1 MAVKK
6 TETPEAIE
14 PEAFYALTVVRP
26 FSFGGVD
33 FAPLAEMEVSGE
45 FLSSILSSDKADNLR
60 SYNRKG

>member
-6 TETPEAIE
+6 TEAPEAID
-14 PEAFYALTVVRP
+14 PEAYYVLSVVRP

-45 FLSSILSSDKADNLR
+45 FLSAILASDKAENLR
-60 SYNRKG
+60 SYNRKA